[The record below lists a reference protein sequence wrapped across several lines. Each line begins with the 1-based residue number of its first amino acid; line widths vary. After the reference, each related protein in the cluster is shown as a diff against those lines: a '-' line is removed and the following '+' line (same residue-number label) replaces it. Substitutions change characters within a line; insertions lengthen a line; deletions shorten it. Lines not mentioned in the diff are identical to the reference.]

1 MKTAEEIRVDNARY
15 LAKLAGGTSAFA
27 NKIDRSSTQASRFM
41 GTNPTTAIGPKMA
54 RHIES
59 CFDKPDGWLDV
70 DHGLGN
76 YSKQAFS
83 DRLNSACEE
92 AGIPERG
99 RAAYLQ
105 SKLPSKI
112 SLVSIRKWLLG
123 EAQPDRERVDELAE
137 LLETTAEKLLA
148 LEIED
153 RKPKV
158 LVIEEPR
165 VSYDFYYKS
174 DIHQAPLISWVQA
187 GDFCNSETQI
197 SPHDCELIPCPNKKA
212 SKRTFALTVVGDS
225 MTSPYGRSYPEG
237 TIIFVDPEKVAEPN
251 MRVVAKADSG
261 YTFKQLKINEMGQRY
276 LKPLNP
282 HHQPIF
288 DEKLEI
294 CGVVIGSYTQ
304 DI

>member
-76 YSKQAFS
+76 YSKEDFS
-83 DRLNSACEE
+83 TRLNAACED
-92 AGIPERG
+92 AGIKERG

-105 SKLPSKI
+105 SKLPTKV

-123 EAQPDRERVDELAE
+123 EAKPERERVEELAE
-137 LLETTAEKLLA
+137 VLETTTEKLLG
-148 LEIED
+148 LERKLLDSKDLIIE
-153 RKPKV
+153 RPT
-158 LVIEEPR
+158 L
-165 VSYDFYYKS
+165 SYDLHYKS
-174 DIHQAPLISWVQA
+174 DVHKAPLISWVQA
-187 GDFCNSETQI
+187 GDFCNSETQV
-197 SPHDCELIPCPNKKA
+197 SPYDCELIPCPNKKA

-237 TIIFVDPEKVAEPN
+237 TIIFVDPEKIAEPN
-251 MRVVAKADSG
+251 MRVIAKADSG
-261 YTFKQLKINEMGQRY
+261 YTFKQLQINEMGQRY